1 MQLHL
6 PRGAEFEIEMQWEHI
21 GWSNPAA
28 FGYATARPERR
39 IVILVGDGAF
49 QVIAQEVSQMV
60 RDRLPITIV
69 LFNNKGYAI
78 EVEIHDGP
86 YNQIKNWNYAGLI
99 EVFNA
104 PDGKGKGYRA
114 TNLEQLINAIRKTKV
129 HKRGPTLVD
138 CVIGQE
144 DCSEELITWGHKVAL
159 ANGRAP
165 LRLEYLQ

>member
-165 LRLEYLQ
+165 LRL